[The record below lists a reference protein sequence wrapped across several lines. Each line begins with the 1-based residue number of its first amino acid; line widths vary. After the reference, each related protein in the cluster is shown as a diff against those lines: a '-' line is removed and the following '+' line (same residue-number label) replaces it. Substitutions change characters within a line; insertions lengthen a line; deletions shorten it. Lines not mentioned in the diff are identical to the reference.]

1 MMTIQQHRRW
11 TTYKQQQLTTEEEV
25 TRVVNLRSSRVNLHA
40 LIGVR
45 FEIPPSF
52 STVSP
57 GPAGGTAVSTVK
69 NPYDPD
75 F

>member
-11 TTYKQQQLTTEEEV
+11 TTYKQQQLTTEEV

-45 FEIPPSF
+45 FEIPPSS
-52 STVSP
+52 STVPP
-57 GPAGGTAVSTVK
+57 GPAGGTVSTVK